1 MSRYS
6 DSVIFFKKI
15 WVILKI
21 LSAIFYDFVMP
32 HYSDSSIFVILLVI
46 FKILLVI
53 FMILSDIIKIS
64 LSHF

>member
-1 MSRYS
+1 
-6 DSVIFFKKI
+6 
-15 WVILKI
+15 
-21 LSAIFYDFVMP
+21 LSTIFYDFVMP
-32 HYSDSSIFVILLVI
+32 HYCDSSILVILLVI